1 MVFGVDR
8 EETLVERVAMTA
20 SFATLWWW
28 TLRDEIESLVV
39 VAEFKRELLMGR
51 GLADFV
57 VWWLYYLT
65 VTTGMVRV
73 VKGFMWL
80 GMLFLWRR
88 LGRWSS
94 SDSNGDEDKV

>member
-1 MVFGVDR
+1 
-8 EETLVERVAMTA
+8 MTA

-51 GLADFV
+51 GLADFAG
-57 VWWLYYLT
+57 WWLYYLT
-65 VTTGMVRV
+65 VTIGMVRV